1 MNASDLPCRILLS
14 DRQVR
19 QVLGDRG
26 EESLK
31 RLRMG
36 SGANIQLLR
45 GPLLP
50 AAFRA
55 RDEFLAV
62 FWADDGARLRRALSG
77 VLEKAFAP
85 RQVAGAA
92 PPSAEPSA
100 TRVLEVMIPE
110 VACRHLIGARGD
122 RIKLLRE
129 ESACEIH
136 LSPGNV
142 AGIAAQRRVKCNGSV
157 ASLVEA
163 AARVHEVLVE
173 FAEIG
178 ILSLRHFDLQ
188 EVPVGEQED
197 PAVNGSRR
205 PLGAGLAGIARREA
219 RNARVAVRQLVV
231 AEECGW
237 LIGKR
242 GNKIHKLRELALVAT
257 RDGDEELCQDRP
269 RSVVEIFG
277 ATMSKCLCVLQLI
290 VDDLE
295 LFPEVVPI
303 TSLLLPKNL
312 APFAPIGFD
321 EAARRA
327 GCDASLRETPRSRDF
342 RSFVCRGFRSPE
354 GADVVTVP

>member
-77 VLEKAFAP
+77 VLEKAFAT

-92 PPSAEPSA
+92 PPAEPAA

-188 EVPVGEQED
+188 EVTVGEQED

-242 GNKIHKLRELALVAT
+242 GNKIQKLRELALVAT

-327 GCDASLRETPRSRDF
+327 GCDASLRETPRE
-342 RSFVCRGFRSPE
+342 RGNPPSW
-354 GADVVTVP
+354 

>member
-1 MNASDLPCRILLS
+1 
-14 DRQVR
+14 
-19 QVLGDRG
+19 
-26 EESLK
+26 
-31 RLRMG
+31 MG

-62 FWADDGARLRRALSG
+62 FWADDGARLRRALAG

-85 RQVAGAA
+85 RQVAGTVQ
-92 PPSAEPSA
+92 PSAEPSA
-100 TRVLEVMIPE
+100 RVLEVMIPE

-129 ESACEIH
+129 ESSCEIH

-142 AGIAAQRRVKCNGSV
+142 AGIAAQRRVKCNGLV
-157 ASLVEA
+157 TNLVEA

-188 EVPVGEQED
+188 EVPVGEQESGQ
-197 PAVNGSRR
+197 NGPRR
-205 PLGAGLAGIARREA
+205 PLGPGLAGIARREA

-257 RDGDEELCQDRP
+257 RDGDEELCHDRP

-277 ATMSKCLCVLQLI
+277 ATMPKCLCVLQLI

-295 LFPEVVPI
+295 LFPEVVP
-303 TSLLLPKNL
+303 TTTLLLPKNL
-312 APFAPIGFD
+312 LPFAPLGFD
-321 EAARRA
+321 EV
-327 GCDASLRETPRSRDF
+327 P
-342 RSFVCRGFRSPE
+342 
-354 GADVVTVP
+354 GAKWSGSKRTS

>member
-1 MNASDLPCRILLS
+1 
-14 DRQVR
+14 
-19 QVLGDRG
+19 
-26 EESLK
+26 
-31 RLRMG
+31 
-36 SGANIQLLR
+36 
-45 GPLLP
+45 
-50 AAFRA
+50 
-55 RDEFLAV
+55 
-62 FWADDGARLRRALSG
+62 
-77 VLEKAFAP
+77 
-85 RQVAGAA
+85 
-92 PPSAEPSA
+92 
-100 TRVLEVMIPE
+100 MIPE

-197 PAVNGSRR
+197 PAGNGSRR
-205 PLGAGLAGIARREA
+205 PLGAGLAGIAPREA

-295 LFPEVVPI
+295 LFPEVVPT

-321 EAARRA
+321 EVWQ
-327 GCDASLRETPRSRDF
+327 EEEEDF
-342 RSFVCRGFRSPE
+342 RRNRTSAVE
-354 GADVVTVP
+354 